1 MVASMYNPHDDDLKL
16 FVQQSLAQAESRLMA
31 HISTIEQRLN
41 DIEQHTNGV
50 QSRVDSRANDLR
62 GEVQSM
68 RYVVEQIN
76 SHIRS

>member
-1 MVASMYNPHDDDLKL
+1 MYNPHDDDLKL